1 MATQA
6 DINEEIVTEGDISP
20 VEIEIAY
27 LEDYLAQAAVLL
39 QNIDLIIVQVRG
51 QALCLT
57 EPHSQLNKT
66 GIARHPVKGM

>member
-1 MATQA
+1 MVTVGNKVCATQA

-39 QNIDLIIVQVRG
+39 
-51 QALCLT
+51 
-57 EPHSQLNKT
+57 
-66 GIARHPVKGM
+66 